1 MPKKLPEKFSPKG
14 GFAWSRDGILREAPK
29 LRFPYQLPLPL
40 HPFLVEPQLEVK
52 DTTNINT
59 IKINFMFII

>member
-1 MPKKLPEKFSPKG
+1 MPKKLPEKIFSER
-14 GFAWSRDGILREAPK
+14 GFAWSRDGIIIEVPK

-40 HPFLVEPQLEVK
+40 HPFLVERQLEVK
-52 DTTNINT
+52 DTTNINI

>member
-1 MPKKLPEKFSPKG
+1 MPKKLSEKIFSEK
-14 GFAWSRDGILREAPK
+14 GFAWSRDGMLREAPK

-52 DTTNINT
+52 DTIKINT